1 MGNIAFSHRKLDLIS
16 FDSHNAA
23 FIIPIP
29 CGSGAADHCEARAFQ
44 FLGQRID
51 LFFAANTESDMGIP
65 GAVQGFL
72 LIRLYASSSIPMFS
86 TANTIK

>member
-1 MGNIAFSHRKLDLIS
+1 MNLSRRQLDLIS
-16 FDSHNAA
+16 LDSYNAA

-29 CGSGAADHCEARAFQ
+29 CGSGAADHFEPSAFQ

-51 LFFAANTESDMGIP
+51 LVFAADAESDMGVP
-65 GAVQGFL
+65 RAVQGFL

>member
-1 MGNIAFSHRKLDLIS
+1 MVLGPLTTVKPA
-16 FDSHNAA
+16 
-23 FIIPIP
+23 P
-29 CGSGAADHCEARAFQ
+29 FQ

-72 LIRLYASSSIPMFS
+72 LIRLYASSSIPKFNA
-86 TANTIK
+86 ANTIK

>member
-29 CGSGAADHCEARAFQ
+29 GGSGAADHCEARAFQ

-51 LFFAANTESDMGIP
+51 LFLAADAESDMGIT
-65 GAVQGFL
+65 GAIQGFL

-86 TANTIK
+86 AANTIK